1 MRIMTLK
8 KWWIISL
15 ILLILIGI
23 FVIISIS
30 IYQEKNQPQ
39 IIERNNN
46 SFKLSSIIVNANL
59 GEFITEGLKNPT
71 EQQIKEKVKQLNP
84 QLDINKIKIDNITN
98 NSAYISSLDS
108 TVYTGTVTV
117 NYSISINSIAW

>member
-1 MRIMTLK
+1 MTLK